1 MPLFCCCYLLFFSSV
16 KIDLYGESSS
26 YGVISSFN
34 GQNIGGADYVGF
46 QTVDGEM
53 LRYDE
58 TGRQFLMKR
67 EVFDSSAS
75 SVHNY
80 LQRCDYTSQV
90 DFQLECDYGYSD
102 EGWIVTAYM
111 VQYHVEEIEHDV
123 TVSSYLGIAMHICF
137 GSWAL
142 LLFTKINYKQTLFN
156 LIASGAVISMLFS
169 QEFHDQFSMYASSFV
184 LGIMFYTQWVLP
196 WKEEDPKE
204 VHA

>member
-1 MPLFCCCYLLFFSSV
+1 
-16 KIDLYGESSS
+16 
-26 YGVISSFN
+26 
-34 GQNIGGADYVGF
+34 
-46 QTVDGEM
+46 M

-67 EVFDSSAS
+67 KFSIHQLP

-111 VQYHVEEIEHDV
+111 VHANHVEEIEHDV
-123 TVSSYLGIAMHICF
+123 TVSSYLGIAMYMFVF

-142 LLFTKINYKQTLFN
+142 LLFTKLNQKQTLVN
-156 LIASGAVISMLFS
+156 LVGSGVIISMLFAQVLDDKIS
-169 QEFHDQFSMYASSFV
+169 IIISSFV

-196 WKEEDPKE
+196 QERRRS
-204 VHA
+204 